1 MQQLSKR
8 RLTNTPTDILRSYG
22 LSRYRGIAHVCSNCG
37 LSLNSFEGRNSVA
50 GLKTFDNTS
59 DAALT
64 LKGENMQIYVLNH
77 KGAPLM
83 PCSPR
88 KARLLLK
95 QNKAKVVKRT
105 PFTIQWT
112 MPTRSYTQTV
122 TLGVDSG
129 YLNVGLSAVSD
140 TKELYSSEVQLR
152 TDIVKL
158 NSERRQ
164 YRRSRRNRKTW
175 YRKARFLN
183 RKKPEGW
190 LAPSIQHKL
199 DSHIKLLERVG
210 KILPITRTVIGVAAF
225 DIQKIKNPGISGTGY
240 QNGDQKGF
248 WNVREYVLYRDNH
261 TCQNCKGKS
270 KDPVLEVHHIISRQ
284 TGGDSPDNLI
294 TLCKTCHDKVSLGK
308 IKLKVKPSKQFKAE
322 TFMTMVR
329 WRLVNELRKDGHD
342 IYHTYGYI
350 TKGNRIELGLSKSHT
365 NDAFVI
371 AGGNNQARSI
381 PYRIIQNRRN
391 NRSLQ
396 INRKGYKPSIR
407 KQRYPLQPG
416 DLVKSGNMLCTVKG
430 VFSYGKQ
437 IRLKDISGVTINT
450 RFENVSLVK
459 YGKGFRYA
467 A

>member
-1 MQQLSKR
+1 MSTEVKR
-8 RLTNTPTDILRSYG
+8 EKINRHTPGYSTRPGLYG
-22 LSRYRGIAHVCSNCG
+22 LNRSDTGA
-37 LSLNSFEGRNSVA
+37 SLNSPEGRDSETGLTTSFNS
-50 GLKTFDNTS
+50 S
-59 DAALT
+59 DVDQPAKAETGDSMLV
-64 LKGENMQIYVLNH
+64 YVLN
-77 KGAPLM
+77 KNSQPLM
-83 PCSPR
+83 PCTSA
-88 KARLLLK
+88 KARIILK
-95 QNKAKVVKRT
+95 QGKAEVIARK
-105 PFTIQWT
+105 PFTIRLIYGSSGYRQ
-112 MPTRSYTQTV
+112 SV

-129 YLNVGLSAVSD
+129 FTHIGVSAVAEK
-140 TKELYSSEVQLR
+140 KELYSSEVKLR

-199 DSHIKLLERVG
+199 DSHIKLIERVG
-210 KILPITRTVIGVAAF
+210 KILPITRTVIKVAAF

>member
-1 MQQLSKR
+1 M
-8 RLTNTPTDILRSYG
+8 
-22 LSRYRGIAHVCSNCG
+22 A
-37 LSLNSFEGRNSVA
+37 
-50 GLKTFDNTS
+50 
-59 DAALT
+59 
-64 LKGENMQIYVLNH
+64 
-77 KGAPLM
+77 
-83 PCSPR
+83 R
-88 KARLLLK
+88 K
-95 QNKAKVVKRT
+95 
-105 PFTIQWT
+105 PFTIRL
-112 MPTRSYTQTV
+112 MYGSSGYTQPV

-129 YLNVGLSAVSD
+129 FTHIGASAVAEK
-140 TKELYSSEVQLR
+140 KELYSSDVKLR

-164 YRRSRRNRKTW
+164 YRRTRRNRNTW
-175 YRKARFLN
+175 YRKPRFLN
-183 RKKPEGW
+183 REKPEGW

-199 DSHIKLLERVG
+199 DSHIKLIEG
-210 KILPITRTVIGVAAF
+210 IKKILPVSKTIVEVAAF
-225 DIQKIKNPGISGTGY
+225 DIQKIKNPDISGTGY
-240 QNGDQKGF
+240 QKGVQKDF

-308 IKLKVKPSKQFKAE
+308 INIKAKPSKQFKAE

-329 WRLVNELRKDGHD
+329 WKIINELRKDGHD
-342 IYHTYGYI
+342 ISHTYGYV
-350 TKGNRIELGLSKSHT
+350 TKGNRIELNLPKSHA

-371 AGGNNQARSI
+371 AGGDGQVRCA
-381 PYRIIQNRRN
+381 PYRVIQNRRN

-430 VFSYGKQ
+430 VFSYGKH
-437 IRLKDISGVTINT
+437 IRLKDIYGITINT

>member
-1 MQQLSKR
+1 MSTEVKR
-8 RLTNTPTDILRSYG
+8 EKINRHTPGYSTRPGLYG
-22 LSRYRGIAHVCSNCG
+22 LNRSDTGA
-37 LSLNSFEGRNSVA
+37 SLNSPEGRDSETGLTTSFNS
-50 GLKTFDNTS
+50 S
-59 DAALT
+59 DVDQPAKAETGDSMLV
-64 LKGENMQIYVLNH
+64 YVLN
-77 KGAPLM
+77 KNSQPLM
-83 PCSPR
+83 PCTSA
-88 KARLLLK
+88 KARIILK
-95 QNKAKVVKRT
+95 QGKAEVIARK
-105 PFTIQWT
+105 PFTIRLIYGSSGYRQ
-112 MPTRSYTQTV
+112 SV

-129 YLNVGLSAVSD
+129 FTHIGVSAVAEK
-140 TKELYSSEVQLR
+140 KELYSSEVKLR

-199 DSHIKLLERVG
+199 DSHIKLIERVG
-210 KILPITRTVIGVAAF
+210 KILPITRTVIEVAAF

>member
-8 RLTNTPTDILRSYG
+8 RLTNTPWN
-22 LSRYRGIAHVCSNCG
+22 VPQVPCNCG
-37 LSLNSFEGRNSVA
+37 LSLNSSEGRNSVA
-50 GLKTFDNTS
+50 GLKTFDNNS
-59 DAALT
+59 DVALT
-64 LKGENMQIYVLNH
+64 PKGENMQIYVLNQ
-77 KGAPLM
+77 KGKSLM

-105 PFTIQWT
+105 PFTIQFT
-112 MPTRSYTQTV
+112 IPTRSYTQAV

-129 YLNVGLSAVSD
+129 YLNVGLSVVTD
-140 TKELYSSEVQLR
+140 KEELYSSEVKLR
-152 TDIVKL
+152 TDIVQL

-175 YRKARFLN
+175 YRKPRFLN

>member
-1 MQQLSKR
+1 
-8 RLTNTPTDILRSYG
+8 
-22 LSRYRGIAHVCSNCG
+22 
-37 LSLNSFEGRNSVA
+37 
-50 GLKTFDNTS
+50 
-59 DAALT
+59 
-64 LKGENMQIYVLNH
+64 
-77 KGAPLM
+77 M
-83 PCSPR
+83 PCTPA

-95 QNKAKVVKRT
+95 QERAEVVSRK
-105 PFTIQWT
+105 PFAIRLTYGSSGYKQPI
-112 MPTRSYTQTV
+112 
-122 TLGVDSG
+122 TLGIDSG
-129 YLNVGLSAVSD
+129 YNHIGMFAVSD
-140 TKELYSSEVQLR
+140 TKELYSSDVQLR

-158 NSERRQ
+158 NSERRS
-164 YRRSRRNRKTW
+164 YRRTRRNRKTW

-183 RKKPEGW
+183 RKRPEGW

-199 DSHIKLLERVG
+199 DSHIKLIERVA
-210 KILPITRTVIGVAAF
+210 KILPITKTVIEVATF
-225 DIQKIKNPGISGTGY
+225 DIQKIKNSDISGTGY
-240 QNGDQKGF
+240 QNGVKKGF

-294 TLCKTCHDKVSLGK
+294 TLCKTCHNKVSLGK
-308 IKLKVKPSKQFKAE
+308 ISLKVKPSKQLKAE

-329 WRLVNELRKDGHD
+329 WRLVNQLRSMG
-342 IYHTYGYI
+342 YSVSHTYGYV
-350 TKGNRIELGLSKSHT
+350 TKGNRIDLKLPKSHI

-381 PYRIIQNRRN
+381 PYRMIQNRRN

-416 DLVKSGNMLCTVKG
+416 DLVKLDNMLCCTVKG

-437 IRLKDISGVTINT
+437 IRLKDIYGVTINT
-450 RFENVSLVK
+450 RLENVSLVK
-459 YGKGFRYA
+459 YGKGFRYTA
-467 A
+467 